1 MRRPLTVAVTVVA
14 LVITASP
21 SFASG
26 PHRTARH
33 HRSAPQSYLV
43 WSLLG
48 DYESNTESVRA
59 PLVLARG
66 GQVVPLTHPGVGQQ
80 DIEPRISPN
89 GRWILFE
96 RDYPEGSDAWIVGL
110 DGGGEHRLHLGCAAP
125 CYGTKGGLNDRLRGP
140 TPSWT
145 RDGRHILYTRFSGP
159 FKSNGDAAS
168 ANLWKYDLK
177 SHRNTRF
184 SSRRLHPTTEET
196 YPTFAPAGYLI
207 VLHVRKGGH
216 TAIFRERANGT
227 HPRRLT
233 RWSLDADLPRVSP
246 ARSGPSRN
254 RIVFVTHGHHT
265 PPGLAPGQ
273 QVATISATCRSV
285 ARCTKSIRYLTRSRS
300 PESDS
305 TPAWAPDGRRIVYTH
320 SVNSEAIISAD
331 IWSMLWNGSGKHPV
345 SQDKHFEAWPAWGS
359 VR

>member
-1 MRRPLTVAVTVVA
+1 MRRPLTVAVIVVA

-110 DGGGEHRLHLGCAAP
+110 NGGGEHRLHLGCAAP

-159 FKSNGDAAS
+159 FKSNGDAGS

-177 SHRNTRF
+177 THRNTRF

-196 YPTFAPAGYLI
+196 LPD
-207 VLHVRKGGH
+207 VR
-216 TAIFRERANGT
+216 A
-227 HPRRLT
+227 RRLPDRAARAQGRPHGDLSRT
-233 RWSLDADLPRVSP
+233 GQWHPPPPADTVVPGC
-246 ARSGPSRN
+246 GPSSRLTSAK
-254 RIVFVTHGHHT
+254 RSEPQPHRLCDPWSPH
-265 PPGLAPGQ
+265 PPGAGTRPTGRHDLRHVPISSPLHEEH
-273 QVATISATCRSV
+273 QVPHAVEV
-285 ARCTKSIRYLTRSRS
+285 AGERLHSGL
-300 PESDS
+300 
-305 TPAWAPDGRRIVYTH
+305 GR
-320 SVNSEAIISAD
+320 
-331 IWSMLWNGSGKHPV
+331 
-345 SQDKHFEAWPAWGS
+345 
-359 VR
+359 